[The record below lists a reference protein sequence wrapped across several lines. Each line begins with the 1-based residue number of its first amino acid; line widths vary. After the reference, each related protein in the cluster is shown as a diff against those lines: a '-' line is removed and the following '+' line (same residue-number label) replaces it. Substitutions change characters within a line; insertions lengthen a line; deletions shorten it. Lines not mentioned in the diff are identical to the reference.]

1 MPSGNRVKK
10 ILMRGFY
17 SSCLGFDCT
26 WPDGCLIARYSLSPR
41 IPAAILRS
49 LAGLDVQLCEDGSGL
64 VPEDRRHRAGSSA
77 FVHTR
82 SECKQWRQ

>member
-1 MPSGNRVKK
+1 
-10 ILMRGFY
+10 MRGFY
-17 SSCLGFDCT
+17 WSCLGFDCT

-49 LAGLDVQLCEDGSGL
+49 PAGLDVQLCEDGSGL